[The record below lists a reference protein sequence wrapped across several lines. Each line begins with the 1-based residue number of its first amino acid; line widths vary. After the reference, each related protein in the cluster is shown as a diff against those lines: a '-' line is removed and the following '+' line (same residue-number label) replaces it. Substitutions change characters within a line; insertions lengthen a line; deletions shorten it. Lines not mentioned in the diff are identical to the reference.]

1 MAQKVIVETVDDLDG
16 SVITDGSGGTVSFSF
31 SGRSY
36 EIDLSEENRERL
48 AEALEPFIAKARPTG
63 QRRPQAAPRSSGSG
77 GSSAGDA
84 NRLQD
89 IREWAR
95 ANGHQ
100 VSDRG
105 RISKAVQDAYAR
117 AN

>member
-16 SVITDGSGGTVSFSF
+16 TVLTDGSGGTVSFSF
-31 SGRSY
+31 QGRSY
-36 EIDLSEENRERL
+36 EIDLSEDNQERL
-48 AEALEPFIAKARPTG
+48 AEALEPYIAKARPTG
-63 QRRPQAAPRSSGSG
+63 QRRPQAAPRNAPSGAANSG
-77 GSSAGDA
+77 
-84 NRLQD
+84 RLQD

-95 ANGHQ
+95 ANGHE

-105 RISKAVQDAYAR
+105 RISKVIQEAYER

>member
-16 SVITDGSGGTVSFSF
+16 SVIADGSGGTVSFSF

-36 EIDLSEENRERL
+36 EIDLSEENRGRL

-63 QRRPQAAPRSSGSG
+63 QRRPQAAPRSAG
-77 GSSAGDA
+77 GSSSSGGA

-95 ANGHQ
+95 SNGHQ

-105 RISKAVQDAYAR
+105 RISKAVQDAYGR

>member
-16 SVITDGSGGTVSFSF
+16 TVITDGSGGTVSFSF
-31 SGRSY
+31 QGRSY
-36 EIDLSEENRERL
+36 EIDLSEDNQERL
-48 AEALEPFIAKARPTG
+48 AEALEPYIAKARPTG
-63 QRRPQAAPRSSGSG
+63 QRRPQAAPRNTSSGAANSG
-77 GSSAGDA
+77 
-84 NRLQD
+84 RLQD

-95 ANGHQ
+95 ANGHE

-105 RISKAVQDAYAR
+105 RISKAVQEAYER